1 MKQVNVSNTTFF
13 IVFIKTRINPMTVG
27 VIFKSEIKTRKMK
40 ILLILLTLIPSYIM
54 GQKEIIESIKL
65 DSLIFEKINNYRLR
79 KGVNPFV
86 AFEDSLMRDFSYEL
100 TRLNSTKET
109 IEHSKDNNYEYYNV
123 ECIYSHK
130 KYGTINSTEWY
141 VNQIETGNY
150 TEMAEEVLEGWI
162 NSPSHENGISNPC
175 YHIAT
180 VTSRI
185 TLNKETKVGFLVVS
199 YHALSKN
206 RGNYSKYTYNS
217 KTNVLSSRE
226 N

>member
-1 MKQVNVSNTTFF
+1 MISSFVVN
-13 IVFIKTRINPMTVG
+13 
-27 VIFKSEIKTRKMK
+27 
-40 ILLILLTLIPSYIM
+40 
-54 GQKEIIESIKL
+54 GQKQKSTFHSKSAFCSVESEGGFSNFL
-65 DSLIFEKINNYRLR
+65 E
-79 KGVNPFV
+79 
-86 AFEDSLMRDFSYEL
+86 EDSLMRDFSYEL

-123 ECIYSHK
+123 ECIYSLK

-141 VNQIETGNY
+141 VNQMQTGNY

-162 NSPSHENGISNPC
+162 NSPSHENGISNPY

-185 TLNKETKVGFLVVS
+185 TLNKETKVGLLVVS

-206 RGNYSKYTYNS
+206 RGSYSKYTYNS
-217 KTNVLSSRE
+217 KPHLNSKY
-226 N
+226 

>member
-1 MKQVNVSNTTFF
+1 M
-13 IVFIKTRINPMTVG
+13 R
-27 VIFKSEIKTRKMK
+27 
-40 ILLILLTLIPSYIM
+40 ILLIILTLIPSYIM
-54 GQKEIIESIKL
+54 GQQEIIESIQL
-65 DSLIFEKINNYRLR
+65 DSLIFEKINDYRIS
-79 KGVNPFV
+79 KGVDRFE
-86 AFEDSLMRDFSYEL
+86 AFDNSLMRNFSYNL
-100 TRLNSTKET
+100 TRENSKKTM
-109 IEHSKDNNYEYYNV
+109 IEHSKDNKYEHYNV

-130 KYGTINSTEWY
+130 KYGTINSTQWFIQ
-141 VNQIETGNY
+141 QIETGNY

-226 N
+226 NLKCRK

>member
-1 MKQVNVSNTTFF
+1 MKQVSVSITTSF
-13 IVFIKTRINPMTVG
+13 IVFTKTIINPMIVG
-27 VIFKSEIKTRKMK
+27 VIFKSEIKTRKMR
-40 ILLILLTLIPSYIM
+40 ILLILLTLIPSYIT
-54 GQKEIIESIKL
+54 GQQEIIDSIKL
-65 DSLIFEKINNYRLR
+65 DSLIFEKINDYRVS

-109 IEHSKDNNYEYYNV
+109 IEHSKEDKYEYYNV

-130 KYGTINSTEWY
+130 KYGTINSTEWF

-150 TEMAEEVLEGWI
+150 TAMADNVLEGWI
-162 NSPSHENGISNPC
+162 NSPSHENGISNP
-175 YHIAT
+175 YYQIAT

-185 TLNKETKVGFLVVS
+185 TLNKETKVGLLVVS

-206 RGNYSKYTYNS
+206 RGSYSKYTYNS
-217 KTNVLSSRE
+217 KPHLNSKY
-226 N
+226 